1 MRYDVERVALTIGY
15 GLSGVVPVE
24 SVLLIA
30 PRLDLKGTT
39 IYTLTLVRELRLRG
53 YKVGVLAAGG
63 IFADELRKEKVP
75 FLQADISGFFPRD
88 LLYLHRIRAQIK
100 EYGPKLIHV
109 VHDSLAA
116 IGSRIAAGVE
126 IPYLLTIHT
135 PVKSRILVDQRY
147 LKKAIATS
155 QPVRQSAVNAG
166 GLPRGKV
173 SVIEHGVATSVQPL
187 RRKENGLVPV
197 VGTVSNLDRDHG
209 VKYFIR
215 AAQELIG
222 RGVEATYLIV
232 GSGPYEKKIRQ
243 MIRKLSLEKE
253 ITLASAMPSYR
264 KLVSPIDI
272 FVSPALTE
280 GFNVF
285 ILQAMSFGL
294 PVVASAAGGVFS
306 LITDEQNGLIV
317 PKRDVSLFADK
328 IQAYLVDKQ
337 YADKIGRTGFEFVQ
351 KQFPLHRMLENTLDA
366 YSGESSDELETTA
379 L

>member
-1 MRYDVERVALTIGY
+1 M
-15 GLSGVVPVE
+15 E

-39 IYTLTLVRELRLRG
+39 IYTLTLARELRLRG
-53 YKVGVLAAGG
+53 YRVGVLSAGG
-63 IFADELRKEKVP
+63 IFVDELRKEKVP
-75 FLQADISGFFPRD
+75 FIRADISGFLPRD
-88 LLYLHRIRAQIK
+88 ILYLHRIGAQIK
-100 EYGPKLIHV
+100 EYNPRLIHV

-116 IGSRIAAGVE
+116 IGSRLAARVK
-126 IPYLLTIHT
+126 IPYILTIHT
-135 PVKSRILVDQRY
+135 PVKSRIFVERRF
-147 LKKAIATS
+147 LKKVIATS
-155 QPVRQSAVNAG
+155 QPVRQSAVTAG
-166 GLPRGKV
+166 GLPREKV
-173 SVIEHGVATSVQPL
+173 AVIEHGVATAVQPL
-187 RRKENGLVPV
+187 RRRDDSHLPV
-197 VGTVSNLDRDHG
+197 VGTVSNLDHDHG

-215 AAQELIG
+215 AAQELIA
-222 RGVEATYLIV
+222 RGVDATYLIV

-264 KLVSPIDI
+264 KLASPIDV

-285 ILQAMSFGL
+285 ILQAMSLGL

-306 LITDEQNGLIV
+306 LITDQQNGLIV

-337 YADKIGRTGFEFVQ
+337 YADKIGRKGFEFVQ
-351 KQFPLHRMLENTLDA
+351 KEFPLHRMLESTLA
-366 YSGESSDELETTA
+366 VYSGEEADDLETAA